1 MTELLRQ
8 WILGVTC
15 AAMIAAMVQAFARKG
30 GTGKATQLTAGL
42 LVLLAAARPLA
53 GLSAFDVSG
62 ALQDL
67 QSRQE
72 TRADELT
79 EENDRMMKALI
90 EGKTEAYILDKAEE
104 MGIDCGVF
112 VTYARDE
119 SGAFAPARV
128 TLAGALTA
136 EEQRRLAGQITA
148 DLGIAGENIVF
159 KEKVG

>member
-15 AAMIAAMVQAFARKG
+15 AAMIAAVVQAFARKG
-30 GTGKATQLTAGL
+30 GAGKAAQLTAGL
-42 LVLLAAARPLA
+42 LVLLAAAKPLA
-53 GLSAFDVSG
+53 GLSAFNISG
-62 ALQDL
+62 ALEDL
-67 QSRQE
+67 QTQQE
-72 TRADELT
+72 MRADELT
-79 EENDRMMKALI
+79 EENDRMMKELI

-104 MGIDCGVF
+104 LGISCKVF

-128 TLAGALTA
+128 RLTGTLTVEERQRLT
-136 EEQRRLAGQITA
+136 GQIAA

-159 KEKVG
+159 EEEVG

>member
-15 AAMIAAMVQAFARKG
+15 AAMIAAVAQAFARKG
-30 GTGKATQLTAGL
+30 GAGKAAQLTAGL
-42 LVLLAAARPLA
+42 LVLLAAAKPLA

-72 TRADELT
+72 ERADELT
-79 EENDRMMKALI
+79 AENDQMMKALI
-90 EGKTEAYILDKAEE
+90 EGKTEAYILDKAKK
-104 MGIDCGVF
+104 MGISCKVF

-119 SGAFAPARV
+119 RGAFAPSLV
-128 TLAGALTA
+128 TLTGALTA
-136 EEQRRLAGQITA
+136 EEQRRMSDWITA
-148 DLGIAGENIVF
+148 DLGIAGENIIF
-159 KEKVG
+159 EKEVG

>member
-15 AAMIAAMVQAFARKG
+15 AAMIAAVVQAFARKG
-30 GTGKATQLTAGL
+30 GAGKAVQLTAGL
-42 LVLLAAARPLA
+42 LVLLAAAKPLV

-67 QSRQE
+67 QFQQE

-90 EGKTEAYILDKAEE
+90 EGKTEAYILGKAKE
-104 MGIDCGVF
+104 MGIDCGVL
-112 VTYARDE
+112 VTYARNE

-128 TLAGALTA
+128 TITGALTA
-136 EEQRRLAGQITA
+136 EEQRRLAGQISA

-159 KEKVG
+159 KEEVG